1 MLNDNYYH
9 IYVSIIIYHQYI
21 LHRGDTLS
29 FLRRRFSGAAQ
40 TRDATP
46 RPPRGGRLW
55 RLWLRWLRW
64 LRWLWLRRA
73 HGAYG
78 DARGRWIGDVV
89 EEFMQKTNGYPL
101 VNWKITFFYG

>member
-9 IYVSIIIYHQYI
+9 IYVIIIIYHQYI
-21 LHRGDTLS
+21 LHRGDTRIP
-29 FLRRRFSGAAQ
+29 FFAAVKGAAQ

-55 RLWLRWLRW
+55 RLWLRWLR
-64 LRWLWLRRA
+64 LRRA

-89 EEFMQKTNGYPL
+89 EEFMQKPMVTL
-101 VNWKITFFYG
+101 W